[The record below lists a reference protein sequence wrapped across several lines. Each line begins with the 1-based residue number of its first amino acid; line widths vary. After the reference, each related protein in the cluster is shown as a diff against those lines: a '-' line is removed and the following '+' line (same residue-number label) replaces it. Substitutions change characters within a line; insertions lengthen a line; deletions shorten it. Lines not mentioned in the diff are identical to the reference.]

1 MQLSENITVPAP
13 MAKVYDSLNDV
24 TILKKCI
31 PGCEE
36 LIKHSDTELEARVVL
51 KIGPVKAKFSG
62 QVTLD
67 TTNAPDKFSLAGAG
81 DGGIAGFA
89 KGGADVELIAD
100 GDNTL
105 LRYTAKAETGGK
117 IAQLGS
123 RLITSTARKLS
134 KAFFE
139 NFEKIMR
146 GETSLDGGPLTPAK

>member
-1 MQLSENITVPAP
+1 MHAL
-13 MAKVYDSLNDV
+13 Y
-24 TILKKCI
+24 
-31 PGCEE
+31 
-36 LIKHSDTELEARVVL
+36 R
-51 KIGPVKAKFSG
+51 
-62 QVTLD
+62 D
-67 TTNAPDKFSLAGAG
+67 TTHAPDRFSLAGAG

-89 KGGADVELIAD
+89 KGGANVELTAD

-105 LRYTAKAETGGK
+105 LSYSAKAETGGK

-146 GETSLDGGPLTPAK
+146 GETSVDAGDGDTASANT

>member
-1 MQLSENITVPAP
+1 MELSEDITIPAP
-13 MAKVYDSLNDV
+13 MAKVYDRLNDV
-24 TILKKCI
+24 ATLHACI
-31 PGCEE
+31 PGCKE
-36 LIKHSDTELEARVVL
+36 LVKHSDTELEALVVL

-67 TTNAPDKFSLAGAG
+67 TTHAPDKFSLVGLG
-81 DGGIAGFA
+81 VGGIAGFA
-89 KGGADVELIAD
+89 KGGANVELIAD

-105 LRYTAKAETGGK
+105 LRYTAKAEIGGK

-146 GETSLDGGPLTPAK
+146 DEMSPDGDPPNPAK

>member
-1 MQLSENITVPAP
+1 M
-13 MAKVYDSLNDV
+13 
-24 TILKKCI
+24 
-31 PGCEE
+31 
-36 LIKHSDTELEARVVL
+36 L

-67 TTNAPDKFSLAGAG
+67 TTNAPDKFSFAGAG
-81 DGGIAGFA
+81 DGGVAGFA

-100 GDNTL
+100 GDFTL
-105 LRYTAKAETGGK
+105 LRYPAKAETGGK

-123 RLITSTARKLS
+123 RLITSAARKLS

-146 GETSLDGGPLTPAK
+146 GEMSPDGDPHR